1 MNALTN
7 PAPAGRTHVNGWFL
21 VGLLVV
27 AVVIALGSF
36 IYGSLAGSEFEGSD
50 GQAEGTVSEVA
61 PTYEPWFEPILP
73 DLPGE
78 VESGM
83 FALQAGI
90 GGGIVGYG
98 IGVLRTRS
106 RQRRENLVVADIVST
121 RTQPPGDE

>member
-1 MNALTN
+1 MNARLN

-21 VGLLVV
+21 VWLLVLA
-27 AVVIALGSF
+27 AVIVIGSF
-36 IYGSLAGSEFEGSD
+36 LYGSRAGGGFEGAD

-61 PTYEPWFEPILP
+61 PTYEPWFEPVLP

-106 RQRRENLVVADIVST
+106 RQRRENPVVADTMST
-121 RTQPPGDE
+121 HTRNPGDE